1 MKRRIW
7 ASVQDDVRWPAGLS
21 KTPGSCCELV
31 ARTLVAMSL
40 GVMTLGA
47 LALGGLRESAP
58 LEALPPRP
66 GPGPGPPFEEKPLPE
81 RGVVF
86 VERTADVDRST
97 AVTASWTSGPISA
110 ALTLGAAAT
119 SAPAAGPLPWLPVA
133 AAPAAPPP
141 PRPL

>member
-7 ASVQDDVRWPAGLS
+7 ASVQDDVRWPAGRS

-31 ARTLVAMSL
+31 A
-40 GVMTLGA
+40 MTLGA
-47 LALGGLRESAP
+47 MTLGAMTLGAMTLGVFDLGGLRESAP

-97 AVTASWTSGPISA
+97 AVT
-110 ALTLGAAAT
+110 
-119 SAPAAGPLPWLPVA
+119 
-133 AAPAAPPP
+133 
-141 PRPL
+141 

>member
-7 ASVQDDVRWPAGLS
+7 ASVQDDVRWPAGRS
-21 KTPGSCCELV
+21 KTPGSCCEFG
-31 ARTLVAMSL
+31 AMTLGAMTL
-40 GVMTLGA
+40 GAMTLGA
-47 LALGGLRESAP
+47 LALGGLRELAP

-66 GPGPGPPFEEKPLPE
+66 GPGPGPPFEEKPLPG
-81 RGVVF
+81 RGVLV
-86 VERTADVDRST
+86 ADEPAGDRAT

-133 AAPAAPPP
+133 
-141 PRPL
+141 